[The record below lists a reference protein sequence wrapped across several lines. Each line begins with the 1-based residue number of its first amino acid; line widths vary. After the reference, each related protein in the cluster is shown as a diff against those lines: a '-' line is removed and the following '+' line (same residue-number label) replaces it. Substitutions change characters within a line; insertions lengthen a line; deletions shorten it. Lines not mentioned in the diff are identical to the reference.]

1 MWCGQR
7 TLMGVQVVVDLPK
20 DVILRVVFG
29 SLFLWGIVAA
39 LLKRKM
45 GSMKMREP
53 AWETT

>member
-1 MWCGQR
+1 
-7 TLMGVQVVVDLPK
+7 MGVQVVVDLPK